1 MVEVLLFNG
10 PESMSLKQSLRV
22 MSHFSASLVVP
33 LLIVVGLILMFYAY
47 VSVRSWIALISGHKI
62 LMAVS
67 IYFAIMQLNFL
78 ASTRFAIDG
87 GVGKRILINTMLS
100 NIYMT
105 ALGLLFGFA
114 QPVANQ
120 IGNRR
125 KESRSIEVGQ
135 TSVNN
140 GNAIETIENDSD
152 I

>member
-33 LLIVVGLILMFYAY
+33 LLIVVGVILMFYAY

-114 QPVANQ
+114 QPVANKT
-120 IGNRR
+120 GNRR

-140 GNAIETIENDSD
+140 GNAIETIENDLD